1 MMIARALKPQRHCS
15 ANGLLTRLGRMFSVH
30 TEAIRNRYTDK
41 VVIVTGGSRGIG
53 EGCVR
58 TFSEAGANVVFCG
71 LEAHRELGEQ
81 LVERYTMCFCVVGLF
96 VLDVVSLQEWD
107 D

>member
-1 MMIARALKPQRHCS
+1 M
-15 ANGLLTRLGRMFSVH
+15 H

-41 VVIVTGGSRGIG
+41 IVIVTGGSRGIG

-58 TFSEAGANVVFCG
+58 TFSEAGAKVVFCG

-81 LVERYTMCFCVVGLF
+81 LVERYGLLGVGACSMSCVMC
-96 VLDVVSLQEWD
+96 DIEI
-107 D
+107 